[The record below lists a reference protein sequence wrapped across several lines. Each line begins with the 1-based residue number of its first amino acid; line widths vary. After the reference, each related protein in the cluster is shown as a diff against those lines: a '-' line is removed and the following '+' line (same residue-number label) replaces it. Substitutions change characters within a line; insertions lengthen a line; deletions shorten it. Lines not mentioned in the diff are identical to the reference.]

1 MKLIHMLLIMLLVTP
16 FLAAQE
22 KKTDT
27 INIKSSV
34 VCNMCKERVEKG
46 LAYERGIRDVAVD
59 LDTKVVTVMFKPAII
74 SAYDIQIKIA
84 RLGYDAD
91 TVSADPRAYE
101 KLPAC
106 CKKGVPRH

>member
-1 MKLIHMLLIMLLVTP
+1 MKLIQILLIILLATP

-27 INIKSSV
+27 ISIQSSV
-34 VCNMCKERVEKG
+34 VCDMCKERVEKG

-74 SAYDIQIKIA
+74 SAYDIRKKISM
-84 RLGYDAD
+84 LGYDAD
-91 TVSADPRAYE
+91 TVVADQRAYE

>member
-1 MKLIHMLLIMLLVTP
+1 MKAIQILVIMLLLTP
-16 FLAAQE
+16 FLRAQE

-27 INIKSSV
+27 INIHSSV
-34 VCNMCKERVEKG
+34 VCDMCKERVEKG

-59 LDTKVVTVMFKPAII
+59 LETKVVTVMFRPATI
-74 SAYDIQIKIA
+74 SVYDIQKKIA

-91 TVSADPRAYE
+91 SVPADPRAYE